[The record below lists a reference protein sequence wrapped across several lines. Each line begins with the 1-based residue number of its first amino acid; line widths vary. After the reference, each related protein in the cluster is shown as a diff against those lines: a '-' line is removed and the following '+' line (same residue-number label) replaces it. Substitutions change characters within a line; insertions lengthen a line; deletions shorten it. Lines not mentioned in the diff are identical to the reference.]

1 MEALKA
7 EEESKLAEARKS
19 AALMDL
25 ESRLAEELDDFSDGD
40 TTSEPDPPG
49 EAPRDPMEPTALSYD
64 LLPPASRPEPET
76 DPALLNHSATPS
88 TNIYTAASVNPSIT
102 GASLFTSTLSSYSVT
117 PRFFA
122 TEAPS
127 RVRDPVSSALLAPT
141 TYDQAP
147 PVVNVPLLQEPPLPF
162 PPVKSR
168 LSEPSSLPL
177 HDNAL
182 ALVASAMKDVSKAQ
196 QRLAYN
202 QDLPFI
208 QIKKFFR
215 APGEFPL
222 FKQRFQ
228 YAVMSRE
235 DIDDESKMTRLLQF
249 LGGEARETVCGLET
263 ATGGIYHA
271 IKILEERYGRP
282 CMIVSSVVN
291 NLAKE
296 PPIAGGTKPP

>member
-1 MEALKA
+1 MP
-7 EEESKLAEARKS
+7 KLEKS

-25 ESRLAEELDDFSDGD
+25 EARLAEELEDFSDGD

-49 EAPRDPMEPTALSYD
+49 KAPRDPMGPTPLSYD
-64 LLPPASRPEPET
+64 LLPPSSRPEPET
-76 DPALLNHSATPS
+76 NPASPNHSATPS

-102 GASLFTSTLSSYSVT
+102 GASLFTSTLSLYSVT

-127 RVRDPVSSALLAPT
+127 CVCDPVSSALLAPT

-147 PVVNVPLLQEPPLPF
+147 PVVNVPLLQEPPFPF

-168 LSEPSSLPL
+168 LPEPSSSPL

-202 QDLPFI
+202 QDLPSI
-208 QIKKFFR
+208 QTKKFFG
-215 APGEFPL
+215 ASDEFPL
-222 FKQRFQ
+222 FKGHFQ
-228 YAVMSRE
+228 HAVMSRE
-235 DIDDESKMTRLLQF
+235 DIDDENKMTRLLQF
-249 LGGEARETVCGLET
+249 LGGEAREAVCGLET
-263 ATGGIYHA
+263 AT
-271 IKILEERYGRP
+271 
-282 CMIVSSVVN
+282 
-291 NLAKE
+291 
-296 PPIAGGTKPP
+296 